1 MTQCQS
7 VTLEFQS
14 ISARIRDI
22 ESCLL
27 TPRLNEVAIAR
38 QVREIQVLERSHLEK
53 RVVINDKMVKLAQQL
68 YEMNK
73 RRYIEKREM
82 EEAEITEFVAP
93 RAQEIDVL
101 KREESVVLA
110 EINELVESLR
120 RKATKDGAD
129 D

>member
-1 MTQCQS
+1 M
-7 VTLEFQS
+7 
-14 ISARIRDI
+14 
-22 ESCLL
+22 
-27 TPRLNEVAIAR
+27 
-38 QVREIQVLERSHLEK
+38 LERSHLEK

-120 RKATKDGAD
+120 RKAT
-129 D
+129 

>member
-22 ESCLL
+22 EGCLL
-27 TPRLNEVAIAR
+27 TPRLNEVAIAK

-120 RKATKDGAD
+120 RKAT
-129 D
+129 